1 MGALGKFEVVLGYVV
16 EYVNSPFCRTSS
28 GIILLVANP
37 NVIEKAL
44 TRLLSGAKRL
54 NDWNVWNVWNEAV
67 SKRGPFYCRILSP
80 DCSVSKRGR
89 LLYSFFVRLTSDST
103 GLAHRCCAAGLRAG
117 ATTTRAAP
125 PYPRSSLPLFTVVGN
140 KKNVL
145 GIASRAKFYS

>member
-16 EYVNSPFCRTSS
+16 EYVNSPFCQGIVGNYFVSSKSECDRESADPAFERSKAVERLERLERLERGRFRT
-28 GIILLVANP
+28 
-37 NVIEKAL
+37 
-44 TRLLSGAKRL
+44 
-54 NDWNVWNVWNEAV
+54 
-67 SKRGPFYCRILSP
+67 GPFGCCILSP
-80 DCSVSKRGR
+80 DCSASKRGR